1 MDAESPRVLVSGS
14 ARSVC
19 KHVNPFSASVE
30 ESIVILCEDVTG
42 RNNLRYEN
50 IHPLSDSASHA
61 VAETNTSGVGHSRG
75 TVFGGERRMN
85 EDLLRAR
92 FCFTKGYVLS
102 VWHEFLAS
110 WWNMLEC
117 RNRRDVF
124 DFSFP
129 IIPFFIPRPQRWQTL
144 LRTSSLTTFSPSM
157 P

>member
-30 ESIVILCEDVTG
+30 ESIVILCEDVTAC
-42 RNNLRYEN
+42 NNLRYEN
-50 IHPLSDSASHA
+50 IYPLSDSASHA

-92 FCFTKGYVLS
+92 FCFTKGCVLS

-117 RNRRDVF
+117 R
-124 DFSFP
+124 SA
-129 IIPFFIPRPQRWQTL
+129 
-144 LRTSSLTTFSPSM
+144 
-157 P
+157 